1 MSDMINGLF
10 ELIGSGFLVLN
21 VLKLRQDKEVK
32 GVSWVA
38 VGFFFLW
45 GLWNLFYYPS
55 LGQYYSFAG
64 GCCIATVNAVWLVML
79 IWYSIPSTP
88 QVSVGEKCGLCDAPF
103 PQRCYHGLWKCIH
116 CEKENGLLE

>member
-21 VLKLRQDKEVK
+21 VLKLRKDKEVK
-32 GVSWVA
+32 GVSWIA

-55 LGQYYSFAG
+55 LDQWCSFAG
-64 GCCIATVNAVWLVML
+64 GCCIATVNAAWLVML
-79 IWYSIPSTP
+79 IWYSRKIPLANVP
-88 QVSVGEKCGLCDAPF
+88 QQDDWPCDICGSDGPKTLYCDTWI
-103 PQRCYHGLWKCIH
+103 CGNCTG
-116 CEKENGLLE
+116 CN